1 MQVVQFLFSIFFIQI
16 ATLRA
21 FYYNTN
27 NISEIN
33 CQTGVRSN
41 VLFEQERGWMEV
53 VSIYWTVSQLL
64 GQFLRAPSSQGLI
77 YLVIY
82 LCLCLYLQDKTT
94 RCKKERPDNTLQ
106 KDVREKMVCPQ
117 LLVSEPRQRQRL
129 GSKLKAAFILSI
141 HLKSLHGELKAAWRV
156 PQVVFVRD

>member
-1 MQVVQFLFSIFFIQI
+1 M
-16 ATLRA
+16 
-21 FYYNTN
+21 
-27 NISEIN
+27 
-33 CQTGVRSN
+33 
-41 VLFEQERGWMEV
+41 LFEQERGWMEV

-64 GQFLRAPSSQGLI
+64 GQFLRARSSQGLI

-82 LCLCLYLQDKTT
+82 LCLCLSLQDKIT

-106 KDVREKMVCPQ
+106 KDVKENICPQ

-141 HLKSLHGELKAAWRV
+141 HLKSLHDELKAAWRV

>member
-1 MQVVQFLFSIFFIQI
+1 M
-16 ATLRA
+16 
-21 FYYNTN
+21 
-27 NISEIN
+27 
-33 CQTGVRSN
+33 
-41 VLFEQERGWMEV
+41 LFEQERGWMEV

-82 LCLCLYLQDKTT
+82 CWYLCLCLYL
-94 RCKKERPDNTLQ
+94 RDNTLQ
-106 KDVREKMVCPQ
+106 KDVREKMGSPE
-117 LLVSEPRQRQRL
+117 LLVSEPRHRQRL

-141 HLKSLHGELKAAWRV
+141 HLKSLHDELKAAWRA

>member
-1 MQVVQFLFSIFFIQI
+1 M
-16 ATLRA
+16 
-21 FYYNTN
+21 
-27 NISEIN
+27 
-33 CQTGVRSN
+33 
-41 VLFEQERGWMEV
+41 LFEQERGWMEV

-82 LCLCLYLQDKTT
+82 LCLCLSLQDKIT
-94 RCKKERPDNTLQ
+94 RCKKRETRQ
-106 KDVREKMVCPQ
+106 HIAKDVKKKKLSPQ

-141 HLKSLHGELKAAWRV
+141 HLKSLHGELKAPWRV

>member
-1 MQVVQFLFSIFFIQI
+1 M
-16 ATLRA
+16 
-21 FYYNTN
+21 
-27 NISEIN
+27 
-33 CQTGVRSN
+33 
-41 VLFEQERGWMEV
+41 LFEQERGWMEV

-77 YLVIY
+77 YLVTY
-82 LCLCLYLQDKTT
+82 LCLFLYLL
-94 RCKKERPDNTLQ
+94 DNTLQ
-106 KDVREKMVCPQ
+106 KRETRQHIAKRCEEEDGVSK